1 MGWCWEEARTK
12 VGYLER
18 TRKKVGYQERTR
30 KKVGYRE
37 RTRKKVGYRE
47 EAGML
52 SRPRAQ
58 VSLRDGAVGGGAW
71 CLDRGRGPGA
81 GVDGLVAEG
90 FWKWGAGF

>member
-1 MGWCWEEARTK
+1 MGWFWEEDRKK

-18 TRKKVGYQERTR
+18 TRTKVGYWERTRKKVGYWERTR

-71 CLDRGRGPGA
+71 CLDRGRGR
-81 GVDGLVAEG
+81 GLG
-90 FWKWGAGF
+90 STG